1 MEEMAI
7 IESSKLVD
15 EEKILD
21 CINDSFENKGDLD
34 SNNKILQAD
43 K

>member
-15 EEKILD
+15 EEKIQD